1 MPTHRLTPRHPYQA
15 SPRGTLSLFGAEW
28 VTSEFY
34 DDGIASWYL
43 AALGERQQQGLLAAS
58 LSDLPTSRCLVTLR
72 FRTSK
77 LDGHEVGS
85 VGIRVHDGIN
95 VSFRL
100 AVHGSAASEHIF
112 DFVWVPPHPRS
123 GFTMFFDPQSGLYS
137 LSLHSLTVT
146 PDLVVHP

>member
-1 MPTHRLTPRHPYQA
+1 
-15 SPRGTLSLFGAEW
+15 

-112 DFVWVPPHPRS
+112 DVVWVPPHPRS
-123 GFTMFFDPQSGLYS
+123 GFTMFFSIRSLQPQLALVDRDTRSRRTPMSSELDKAEPLALRCHSRRSFSRGLGGRW
-137 LSLHSLTVT
+137 
-146 PDLVVHP
+146 